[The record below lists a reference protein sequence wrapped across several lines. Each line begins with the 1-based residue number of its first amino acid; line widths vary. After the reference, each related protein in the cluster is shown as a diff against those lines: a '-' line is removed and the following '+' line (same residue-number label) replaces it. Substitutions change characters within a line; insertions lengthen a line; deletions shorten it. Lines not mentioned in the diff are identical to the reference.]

1 MLTTTTVREAREAIR
16 PARGA
21 GRLIAFVPTMG
32 ALHAGHGRLIQE
44 AHESGGFTA
53 VSIFVNPTQFGPK
66 EDFSRYPRTLD
77 ADLALCRE
85 AGADLVFAPDAA
97 EIYPFGIESTSTVD
111 VPGLTGLLEGRS
123 RPTHFRGVT
132 TVVMKLFQ
140 AIGPDIAWFGRK
152 DYQQA
157 AVIRRMA
164 EDMLLPVEIRVAETV
179 REPDGLAMSSRN
191 RYLSPEERRGALSLS
206 RALRRAEELV
216 AGGETSADRV
226 RQVLRETIEL
236 EPLARID
243 YAEVADRDTLQPRDR
258 VGPGFPSVALVAVF
272 FGTTR
277 LIDNAL
283 LAG

>member
-1 MLTTTTVREAREAIR
+1 MLTTQTVRETRQAISTARA
-16 PARGA
+16 A
-21 GRLIAFVPTMG
+21 GKPIAFVPTMG
-32 ALHAGHGRLIQE
+32 ALHAGHAQLIKE
-44 AHESGGFTA
+44 AHEFGGFTVA
-53 VSIFVNPTQFGPK
+53 SIFVNPTQFGPK

-77 ADLALCRE
+77 ADLAICRE
-85 AGADLVFAPDAA
+85 HGADLVFAPEAG
-97 EIYPFGIESTSTVD
+97 EIYPFGIESTTLVE
-111 VPGLTGLLEGRS
+111 VPEITTILEGKT

-140 AIGPDIAWFGRK
+140 AVGPDLAWFGRK
-152 DYQQA
+152 DYQQ
-157 AVIRRMA
+157 VQVVRRMV
-164 EDMLLPVEIRVAETV
+164 EDLLVPVEIRVAETV

-191 RYLSPEERRGALSLS
+191 RYLNPEERTAAISLS
-206 RALRRAEELV
+206 RALERAQRMVE
-216 AGGETSADRV
+216 AGETSADRV

-236 EPLARID
+236 ESLARID
-243 YAEVADRDTLQPRDR
+243 YVEVADRDMLRPRDR